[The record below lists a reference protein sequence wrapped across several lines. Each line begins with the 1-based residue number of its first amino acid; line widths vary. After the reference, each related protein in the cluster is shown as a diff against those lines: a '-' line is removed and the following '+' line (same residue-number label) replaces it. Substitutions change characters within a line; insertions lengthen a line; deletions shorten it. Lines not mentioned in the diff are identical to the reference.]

1 MRRLQAIKP
10 YWVRFSRNRAAAVG
24 AVILALFIGLAIF
37 GPLLSPYDPYDIGN
51 EQLAKPSATHL
62 MGTDRLGH
70 DVLSGVLYGIRTS
83 LCVGL
88 FAALAAVGLGGIVG
102 TVSGY
107 YRGWVDDLLM
117 RILEFFQVVPSFFL
131 GILLASLFGSKIELV
146 ILVIAVLSWMSAA
159 RLVRAEILTLKER
172 EFILAA
178 KGLGYPNRRI
188 IVSELLPNVVQFLVI
203 NTSLQIG
210 RAMLFEA
217 SLSFLGLGDPNVPT
231 LGQLLESAQFTL
243 RLAWWPALFPGV
255 LITMLVLSA
264 NLVGDGINDALNPRA
279 KGWDLR

>member
-1 MRRLQAIKP
+1 VRHLQTIRLH
-10 YWVRFSRNRAAAVG
+10 WSRFSRNKAAAFG
-24 AVILALFIGLAIF
+24 AVILAIFISLAMF
-37 GPLLSPYDPYDIGN
+37 GPMLSPYDPNDIGGK
-51 EQLAKPSATHL
+51 QLAKPSLTHL
-62 MGTDRLGH
+62 MGTDRLGR

-83 LCVGL
+83 LCVGF
-88 FAALAAVGLGGIVG
+88 FAALAAVGLGGLIG
-102 TVSGY
+102 TLSGY
-107 YRGWVDDLLM
+107 YRGWIDDLLM
-117 RILEFFQVVPSFFL
+117 RILEFFQVLPSFFL
-131 GILLASLFGSKIELV
+131 GILLAALFGSKIELV
-146 ILVIAVLSWMSAA
+146 IFVIAVLSWMSAA

-178 KGLGYPNRRI
+178 KGLGFSNGRI
-188 IVSELLPNVVQFLVI
+188 IINELLPNVLQFLVI

-231 LGQLLESAQFTL
+231 LGQMLESAQSTL

-255 LITMLVLSA
+255 LITLLVLSA